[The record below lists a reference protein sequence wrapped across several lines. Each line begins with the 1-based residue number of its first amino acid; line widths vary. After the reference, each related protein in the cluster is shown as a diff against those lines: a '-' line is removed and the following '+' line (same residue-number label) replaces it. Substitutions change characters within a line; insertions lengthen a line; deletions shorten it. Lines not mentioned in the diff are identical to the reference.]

1 MLGINARVE
10 DLREQII
17 KDINKAQM
25 PACLLDYVLTE
36 ILNDVRM
43 KRMGEAQKERKKYKE
58 EMTPA
63 PGEAPV
69 VKKGDGQG
77 GIVES
82 GRVRMEQDGT
92 VKEEGA
98 DDNDNPD
105 S

>member
-10 DLREQII
+10 DLREQLI

-43 KRMGEAQKERKKYKE
+43 QRMNEIQKERQKYKE
-58 EMTPA
+58 DMTPA

-69 VKKGDGQG
+69 AKKSDGQG
-77 GIVES
+77 GIVET
-82 GRVRMEQDGT
+82 GRVRMEKDGT
-92 VKEEGA
+92 VKEDS

>member
-10 DLREQII
+10 DLREQLIT
-17 KDINKAQM
+17 DINRAQM

-43 KRMGEAQKERKKYKE
+43 QRVNEIQKERKQYKE
-58 EMTPA
+58 EMPPA

-69 VKKGDGQG
+69 AKKGDGQG

-82 GRVRMEQDGT
+82 GRVRMDKDGT
-92 VKEEGA
+92 VKEEGE
-98 DDNDNPD
+98 DDNNNPD